1 MGRQNFGVVVIM
13 VSRIIIF
20 SAAVFLVARAFSID
34 PFKIDKRWERFKK
47 AYNKTYPSDS
57 EEARRHAIWKN
68 NTVLIMEHNKLF
80 HANKTT
86 FRLGMNTY
94 ADMTAKEFAARFNG
108 FRKKHPNS
116 HAPWRE
122 HTSRQRVSWSPSLSR
137 TWWTAASLRAIW
149 AVMEDLWTRLS
160 TTLLSTRALT
170 LKLPTNTPQWMAL
183 ASSTLQTLV
192 PLSSLGL
199 MWLQAVNLICRRQ
212 WQQWDQ

>member
-1 MGRQNFGVVVIM
+1 MG
-13 VSRIIIF
+13 
-20 SAAVFLVARAFSID
+20 
-34 PFKIDKRWERFKK
+34 KK
-47 AYNKTYPSDS
+47 SYNKTYPSDS

-80 HANKTT
+80 HENKTT

-116 HAPWRE
+116 HGPWNP
-122 HTSRQRVSWSPSLSR
+122 SSQVDVSDLPASVDWVNKGYVTPSK

-160 TTLLSTRALT
+160 TTQLSTRALT

-183 ASSTLQTLV
+183 ASSTLPTLV

-199 MWLQAVNLICRRQ
+199 MLLQAVNLICRRP
-212 WQQWDQ
+212 